1 MLYFY
6 LDIFIEK
13 IERDDDFWKTKMESQ
28 LIQFY
33 KNYLL
38 AEIVQPKIVV

>member
-13 IERDDDFWKTKMESQ
+13 IERDDDFWKTKWKVIRYNFIKTIYF
-28 LIQFY
+28 L
-33 KNYLL
+33 K
-38 AEIVQPKIVV
+38 

>member
-6 LDIFIEK
+6 RK

-28 LIQFY
+28 LIKFY

-38 AEIVQPKIVV
+38 AEIVQPKIIV